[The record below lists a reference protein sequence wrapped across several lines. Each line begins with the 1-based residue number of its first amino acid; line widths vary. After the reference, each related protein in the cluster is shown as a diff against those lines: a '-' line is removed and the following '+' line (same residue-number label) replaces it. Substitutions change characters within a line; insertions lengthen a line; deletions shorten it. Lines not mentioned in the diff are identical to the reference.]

1 MMSNSQMRS
10 LVTNQRYISILDEIK
25 KSGGKVDSGE
35 PNDSVLLIDGLNTF
49 IRVFSAIPTTNE
61 DGVHIG
67 GIVGFLRSIG
77 YTINMVRPT
86 RTIIVFDGKGGS
98 NRRRKIFPQYKMGRK
113 MSHRLNRTHDFLTR
127 DEEKKMMV
135 FQLNRIVEYLECL
148 PLTIINMDNIEA
160 DDVIGYCAKHIFKDS
175 KSTIMSTDKD
185 FLQLVDEN
193 IRVYSPTKKKMY
205 DEEKV
210 LEEYGVSSH
219 NFLLYRMLDGDV
231 SDSIP
236 GIKGAG
242 IKTLLKLFPWLGT
255 SHKYTIEDVIKS
267 SMTKK
272 KQYRLCEEITKSS
285 NQLFLNKKLMDLDD
299 VNISGNSKLKIQN
312 ITSNPIQR
320 MIKHKF
326 QKMFLED
333 KMYTALPNLNSWL
346 HTTFNRL
353 NFMAEKTHGT

>member
-1 MMSNSQMRS
+1 M
-10 LVTNQRYISILDEIK
+10 TNARHLSILEEIK

-49 IRVFSAIPTTNE
+49 IRVFSAIPTSNE

-98 NRRRKIFPQYKMGRK
+98 NRRRKIYPQYKMGRK

-127 DEEKKMMV
+127 DEEKKMMI
-135 FQLNRIVEYLECL
+135 FQLNRVVEYLECL

-160 DDVIGYCAKHIFKDS
+160 DDVIGYCANHIFDK
-175 KSTIMSTDKD
+175 KTTIMSTDKD
-185 FLQLVDEN
+185 FLQLIDEN
-193 IRVYSPTKKKMY
+193 VSVYSPTKKKMY

-210 LEEYGVSSH
+210 VEEYGISSQ
-219 NFLLYRMLDGDV
+219 NFLLYKILDGDV

-236 GIKGAG
+236 GVKGVGLKSLIKH
-242 IKTLLKLFPWLGT
+242 FPFLET
-255 SHKYTIEDVIKS
+255 SHKYSIEDIIKS
-267 SMTKK
+267 ASTQKEK
-272 KQYRLCEEITKSS
+272 YKLCEDIINSRE
-285 NQLFLNKKLMDLDD
+285 QMLLNKKLMDLDE
-299 VNISGNSKLKIQN
+299 VIISGNAKLKIQN
-312 ITSNPIQR
+312 IISNPIQR
-320 MIKHKF
+320 LVKHKF

-353 NFMAEKTHGT
+353 KFMAEKTHG

>member
-1 MMSNSQMRS
+1 MSNSQMRS
-10 LVTNQRYISILDEIK
+10 SVINPKHLSILEEIK
-25 KSGGKVDSGE
+25 KSGGKVDSGK

-61 DGVHIG
+61 DGIHIG

-127 DEEKKMMV
+127 EEEKKMMI

-148 PLTIINMDNIEA
+148 PVTIINMDGIEA
-160 DDVIGYCAKHIFKDS
+160 DDVIGYCAKHIFDN

-185 FLQLVDEN
+185 FLQLIDEN

-205 DEEKV
+205 DEEKIV
-210 LEEYGVSSH
+210 EEYGISSH

-236 GIKGAG
+236 GIKGVG
-242 IKTLLKLFPWLGT
+242 LKSLLKYFPFLEN
-255 SHKYTIEDVIKS
+255 SHKYTIQDVIKS
-267 SMTKK
+267 AKAKK
-272 KQYRLCEEITKSS
+272 DIYKLCEEITKSGDK
-285 NQLFLNKKLMDLDD
+285 LVLNEKLMDLDN
-299 VNISGNSKLKIQN
+299 VNISGSSKLKIQS

-333 KMYTALPNLNSWL
+333 KLYTALPNLNSWL
-346 HTTFNRL
+346 HTTFNRM
-353 NFMAEKTHGT
+353 NFMAEKTHE

>member
-1 MMSNSQMRS
+1 MRLS
-10 LVTNQRYISILDEIK
+10 VTNARHLSIFEEIK

-113 MSHRLNRTHDFLTR
+113 MSHRLNRTHDYLTR
-127 DEEKKMMV
+127 DEEKKMMI

-148 PLTIINMDNIEA
+148 PVTLINMDGIEA
-160 DDVIGYCAKHIFKDS
+160 DDVIGYCAKHIFDN

-185 FLQLVDEN
+185 FLQLIDEN

-210 LEEYGVSSH
+210 VEEYGISSH

-236 GIKGAG
+236 GIKGVG
-242 IKTLLKLFPWLGT
+242 LKSLLKYFPFLEN
-255 SHKYTIEDVIKS
+255 SHKYTIQDVIKS
-267 SMTKK
+267 AKAKK
-272 KQYRLCEEITKSS
+272 DIYKLCEEITKSGDK
-285 NQLFLNKKLMDLDD
+285 LVLNEKLMDLDN
-299 VNISGNSKLKIQN
+299 VNISGSSKLKIQS

-333 KMYTALPNLNSWL
+333 KLYTALPNLNSWL
-346 HTTFNRL
+346 HTTFNRM
-353 NFMAEKTHGT
+353 NFMAEKTHE

>member
-1 MMSNSQMRS
+1 MINKRH
-10 LVTNQRYISILDEIK
+10 LSILDEIK
-25 KSGGKVDSGE
+25 KSGGEVDTE
-35 PNDSVLLIDGLNTF
+35 KPNDSVLLIDGMNLF

-61 DGVHIG
+61 DGVHVG
-67 GIVGFLRSIG
+67 GIVGFLRSLAFN
-77 YTINMVRPT
+77 INMIRPT

-236 GIKGAG
+236 GIKGVG
-242 IKTLLKLFPWLGT
+242 LKTLLKLFPWLGT

>member
-1 MMSNSQMRS
+1 MSNSQMRS

-236 GIKGAG
+236 GIKGVG
-242 IKTLLKLFPWLGT
+242 LKTLLKLFPWLGT

>member
-1 MMSNSQMRS
+1 MI
-10 LVTNQRYISILDEIK
+10 NQKHLSILEEIK

-127 DEEKKMMV
+127 EEEKKMMV
-135 FQLNRIVEYLECL
+135 FQLNRIVQYLECL

-160 DDVIGYCAKHIFKDS
+160 DDVIGYCAKHIFKGS

-193 IRVYSPTKKKMY
+193 IKVYSPTKKKMY

-210 LEEYGVSSH
+210 VEEYGISSH

-236 GIKGAG
+236 GVKGVGLKSLIKH
-242 IKTLLKLFPWLGT
+242 FPYLVQP
-255 SHKYTIEDVIKS
+255 HKFSIEDVIKS
-267 SMTKK
+267 AMTQKDTYK
-272 KQYRLCEEITKSS
+272 LCETIASS
-285 NQLFLNKKLMDLDD
+285 GDQMFLNKKLMDLDD

-312 ITSNPIQR
+312 ITSQPIQR
-320 MIKHKF
+320 IVKHKF

-346 HTTFNRL
+346 HTTFNRM